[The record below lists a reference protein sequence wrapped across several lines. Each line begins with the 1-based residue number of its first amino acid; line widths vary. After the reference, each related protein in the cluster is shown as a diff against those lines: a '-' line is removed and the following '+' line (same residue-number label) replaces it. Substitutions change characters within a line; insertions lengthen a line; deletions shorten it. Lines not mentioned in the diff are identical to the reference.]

1 LVEHVTSRELT
12 SGQGEKGGAVRVYLV
27 QHGEAKSE
35 EEDPDRPLTDGGAT
49 EVRRVVGVAAGAGS
63 VMVERIVHSGKTRA
77 RQTAGAWGEA
87 LGVPIDQSDGLAPR
101 DDPAIWVARFTAE
114 TSDLMLI
121 GHLPH
126 LARLAAILLAGD
138 PDRPLIAFRQGG
150 LVGLEEGPAGWSVWL
165 VLPPAAV

>member
-1 LVEHVTSRELT
+1 MSEWGVTC
-12 SGQGEKGGAVRVYLV
+12 GQGEKGGAVRVYLV
-27 QHGEAKSE
+27 QHGAAKSE
-35 EEDPDRPLTDGGAT
+35 EEDPDRPLTDDGAI

-77 RQTAGAWGEA
+77 RQTAAAWGEA
-87 LGVPIDQSDGLAPR
+87 FGVPIDESDGLAPR
-101 DDPAIWVARFTAE
+101 DDPAIWAARVTAE
-114 TSDLMLI
+114 TRDMMLV

-126 LARLAAILLAGD
+126 LARLAGILLAGD
-138 PDRPLIAFRQGG
+138 PDRPVIAFRQGG